1 MNNTTTLVMV
11 GGKSGVGK
19 TTLVNGII
27 KAFPGLFDR
36 PISYT
41 TRKQRENEDSS
52 EYIFTSHDEMDSLY
66 QKSYFL
72 NYDESYG
79 EKYAISKESIY
90 ELTQKGIIPIKE
102 IHPKNQKAMKA
113 RYPFTISVLIRT
125 IDDVPVTNRD
135 NRDIEDAEYYSGLDE
150 SQFDIVYINDR
161 NIPINESIH
170 LFGQRLLAYHKYRNR
185 FPASKRIDMENA
197 IGYSMIAKEFTEA
210 KRITTHNFHTLS
222 LGFFADILDAVYNN
236 EDNCILEL
244 GPGQG
249 WLRKS
254 LNRPIHNYDILELTE
269 EMAAFN
275 DARRKIIG
283 SASRMPICTESYDLV
298 VSSLG
303 DPYFYPE
310 TLCEVY
316 RVLKHGGKFAF
327 SLPDSEWA
335 YALRGENPKTTFISD
350 AGKSAETY
358 SFVFNL
364 TVLKELLSDCGFIV
378 EDIQSLNGEKLIKG
392 EDRISPAITAAAKNK
407 GCTIDKLH
415 IITMCLCRKE

>member
-1 MNNTTTLVMV
+1 
-11 GGKSGVGK
+11 
-19 TTLVNGII
+19 
-27 KAFPGLFDR
+27 
-36 PISYT
+36 
-41 TRKQRENEDSS
+41 
-52 EYIFTSHDEMDSLY
+52 
-66 QKSYFL
+66 
-72 NYDESYG
+72 
-79 EKYAISKESIY
+79 
-90 ELTQKGIIPIKE
+90 
-102 IHPKNQKAMKA
+102 
-113 RYPFTISVLIRT
+113 
-125 IDDVPVTNRD
+125 
-135 NRDIEDAEYYSGLDE
+135 
-150 SQFDIVYINDR
+150 
-161 NIPINESIH
+161 
-170 LFGQRLLAYHKYRNR
+170 
-185 FPASKRIDMENA
+185 
-197 IGYSMIAKEFTEA
+197 
-210 KRITTHNFHTLS
+210 
-222 LGFFADILDAVYNN
+222 
-236 EDNCILEL
+236 
-244 GPGQG
+244 
-249 WLRKS
+249 
-254 LNRPIHNYDILELTE
+254 
-269 EMAAFN
+269 MAAFN